1 MQIKVAVEDA
11 MVGIRVMVE
20 IEKIEKI
27 EIDHTRSIGT
37 KWNKRS
43 EDTIRKAS
51 AHGRYLMAIL
61 E

>member
-27 EIDHTRSIGT
+27 EIVQSGTREVKIQ
-37 KWNKRS
+37 S
-43 EDTIRKAS
+43 ERRQHMEGI
-51 AHGRYLMAIL
+51 
-61 E
+61 